1 MFEDRSFQRKS
12 SCCVHCGTLLY
23 VFGGGADFSGLQNHS
38 FSCFDLTQNTW
49 RPDFSDI
56 LMPKNEAT
64 GYWKNGGDA
73 KAVYIPGASYFYSRI

>member
-12 SCCVHCGTLLY
+12 SCCVHCGKLLY
-23 VFGGGADFSGLQNHS
+23 IFGGGADFSGLQNHS

-49 RPDFSDI
+49 RPDLSDR

-64 GYWKNGGDA
+64 GYRKNGGDA